1 MRPVAHEDA
10 HEDGG
15 RLVARFGLLSATFST
30 SWQAGR
36 KPTRGFSRTWPPASA
51 GALSRA
57 CETPDGRTGFGSPL
71 ATKSKKSQKRR
82 RNPLGSPA
90 PALLEGDPSFARGC
104 GETNRARGGPGNWDV
119 SRETFVL
126 LLLMF
131 HVKHSALPRTGEEG
145 RGGSPP
151 PLAPAEG
158 LAWSAAPP
166 RALSGDALVEHE
178 DREPQVVEDDAH
190 ADGSDEGGDYGCRGP
205 ELPVPRAPA

>member
-30 SWQAGR
+30 SWQAEQSATWGFTCTWW
-36 KPTRGFSRTWPPASA
+36 PRGCRAFSC
-51 GALSRA
+51 A
-57 CETPDGRTGFGSPL
+57 CETPDGRTGFGSAL

-90 PALLEGDPSFARGC
+90 PALLEGDPSFARGF

-119 SRETFVL
+119 SRETSVL

-145 RGGSPP
+145 RGFPSLCACGG
-151 PLAPAEG
+151 ACFVGGA
-158 LAWSAAPP
+158 SAGAI
-166 RALSGDALVEHE
+166 
-178 DREPQVVEDDAH
+178 
-190 ADGSDEGGDYGCRGP
+190 GGCASRT
-205 ELPVPRAPA
+205 